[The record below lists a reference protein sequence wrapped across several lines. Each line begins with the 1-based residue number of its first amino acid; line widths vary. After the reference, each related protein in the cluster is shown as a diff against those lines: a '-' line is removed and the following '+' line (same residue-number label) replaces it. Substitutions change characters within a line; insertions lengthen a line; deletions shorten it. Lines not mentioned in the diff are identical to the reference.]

1 MTSIGKE
8 NRSSQY
14 LSYNREGERQRQKER
29 DRQLELE
36 VENFNT
42 QG

>member
-14 LSYNREGERQRQKER
+14 LSYNREGERQRQK
-29 DRQLELE
+29 DG
-36 VENFNT
+36 ENLKSKT
-42 QG
+42 LQGL